1 MDGTDL
7 LAQGLTAEQVEEDWE
22 RALDTASEAVS
33 FCARSGL
40 LAPVYAAH
48 EVELIRAERQWL
60 AGIRPTLRRLFP
72 PAAFSDDVAS
82 AGSGPG

>member
-1 MDGTDL
+1 MDGSDVRT
-7 LAQGLTAEQVEEDWE
+7 GILTADQIEEDWE

-33 FCARSGL
+33 ICARSGL

-72 PAAFSDDVAS
+72 PSRFQ
-82 AGSGPG
+82 